1 MKSMKLYTNVQ
12 RIHNELA
19 ALGIGPDAALR
30 VDQLTPFDQYHYFGT
45 DAVDE
50 ALEVLQLQPGA
61 RVLDVGSGI
70 GGPARYIA
78 AKTGAHVTALELQP
92 DLNDVARDLTAR
104 CGLSSRVE
112 HVCGNILDGAVA
124 ENYDAIISFLCFLHI
139 PDRVRLFSAC
149 RAALKPGGVMYIEDF
164 ATLRTHSADE
174 AEALKVKVQCPAIP
188 YPHDYE
194 LQLGEANFP
203 DVTMDD
209 VTDSWKDFTA
219 SRLAMFRVQR
229 ARNIEVHG
237 QAIVDG
243 LDDFYGAVAHLFQ
256 AGAIAGLK
264 IIAR

>member
-1 MKSMKLYTNVQ
+1 MKSMKLYSDVH

-19 ALGIGPDAALR
+19 ALGIAPEEGLR

-45 DAVDE
+45 EAVDE
-50 ALEVLQLQPGA
+50 ALGVLDLQPGS

-92 DLNDVARDLTAR
+92 DLNDVASDLTAR

-112 HVCGNILDGAVA
+112 HVCGDILKGGVA
-124 ENYDAIISFLCFLHI
+124 QDYDAIVSFLCFLHI
-139 PDRVRLFSAC
+139 PDKAQLFAAC
-149 RAALKPGGVMYIEDF
+149 RGALKPNGVMYIEDYGRPRELF
-164 ATLRTHSADE
+164 VDE
-174 AEALKVKVQCPAIP
+174 AEALSVKVQCPALP
-188 YPHDYE
+188 SPSEYE
-194 LQLGEANFP
+194 AHLVSAGFSAVTVA
-203 DVTMDD
+203 DVTEEW
-209 VTDSWKDFTA
+209 TDFTA
-219 SRLAMFRVQR
+219 ARYAMFRGAR

-237 QAIVDG
+237 AEIIDG
-243 LDDFYGAVAHLFQ
+243 LDDFYGTVANLFQ

>member
-1 MKSMKLYTNVQ
+1 MKSMKLYTDVQ

-50 ALEVLQLQPGA
+50 ALDVLQLQPGA

-112 HVCGNILDGAVA
+112 HVCGDILGGAVVQG
-124 ENYDAIISFLCFLHI
+124 YDAIISFLCFLHI
-139 PDRVRLFSAC
+139 PDRTKLFAAC
-149 RAALKPGGVMYIEDF
+149 RVALKPGGVMYIEDF
-164 ATLRTHSADE
+164 AKARSHSDE
-174 AEALKVKVQCPAIP
+174 EAQALKVKVQCPVIP
-188 YPHDYE
+188 SPHDYE
-194 LQLGEANFP
+194 VQLSSANFL
-203 DVTMDD
+203 DVMMDD
-209 VTDSWKDFTA
+209 VTESWKDFTA
-219 SRLAMFRVQR
+219 SRLAMFRQAR
-229 ARNIEVHG
+229 LRNIDVHG
-237 QAIVDG
+237 QEIVDG
-243 LDDFYGAVAHLFQ
+243 LDDFYGAVAQLFQ

-264 IIAR
+264 ITAR